1 MAGVGSDRMHAAPC
15 TRAHT
20 RAHTYSECLQEEGPA
35 RRLCVK
41 HGKLPRLP
49 KSNVSDNSPLQQGG
63 LPEVP
68 LYLGSSFNV
77 IYAFCARN
85 CGIFPPK
92 VNNMEILKKKKK
104 APFQRLS
111 RSAYGRLGRAVARVS
126 QSAEKPRGKRARA
139 GARAEDA
146 AAVSRVQAPY
156 PERRDAAPLR
166 GGGAAGGC
174 CHRAGHVGA
183 RRYDHWT
190 EARVQE
196 TGPRR
201 HSRGLG

>member
-85 CGIFPPK
+85 CGIFSPHGK
-92 VNNMEILKKKKK
+92 QYGNVKKKKK
-104 APFQRLS
+104 KHPSSGCPGPRMGDSAGLS
-111 RSAYGRLGRAVARVS
+111 RAFLGVPRSRGENARAHARAQRTRRRSRWSRLGTR
-126 QSAEKPRGKRARA
+126 SAGT
-139 GARAEDA
+139 
-146 AAVSRVQAPY
+146 
-156 PERRDAAPLR
+156 RRL
-166 GGGAAGGC
+166 
-174 CHRAGHVGA
+174 
-183 RRYDHWT
+183 
-190 EARVQE
+190 
-196 TGPRR
+196 
-201 HSRGLG
+201 